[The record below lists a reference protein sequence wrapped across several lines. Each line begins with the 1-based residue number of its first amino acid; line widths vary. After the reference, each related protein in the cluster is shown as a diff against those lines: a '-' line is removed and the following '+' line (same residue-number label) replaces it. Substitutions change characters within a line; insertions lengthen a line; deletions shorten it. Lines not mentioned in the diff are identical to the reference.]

1 MAIEETPVGNG
12 APDALVTSDDADN
25 KDVNR
30 ASKQNLIQAMLKVGA
45 RLIAVNSSPRTF
57 GYYNPE
63 TEVTF
68 HPVEHTAINMNT
80 ILDILRKD
88 FKAQTRSA
96 TKWDLTHLFDDM
108 PEVVEEVDACGF
120 NPTRPERFPR
130 TATSDGK
137 PVLQY
142 NTFNPEFRP
151 ITNTIA
157 PVSAID
163 TLVGTVLYKSVL
175 SSVKTIAHHS
185 IIDRENIEGLEEQIL
200 STFAAYAQPTHKHMR
215 YAAVILG
222 KQGSGKSILANLL
235 ANAGGYSEFMSINKL
250 TGQFGSRWNTACT
263 VVVDEA
269 TIENEVQSNQ
279 MKNFMTATTID
290 LEEKYKSTVS
300 ANVYLNFIFTTNTI
314 DDFRT
319 FETENRRYFVLT
331 ADGAVD
337 VKENDPHNCITPRI
351 IVTKAEYK
359 ALQSINEYSYNSD
372 DGSKGFNPTEASD
385 APRAGG
391 NHEIV
396 LSQLGDIASKPTQY
410 LGAFKVFSELLS
422 ERLGEIELDN
432 LDNRIETLGQQQL
445 TDNVPK
451 QLGVK
456 GQHDIVTNFIRDKK
470 LNRGS
475 ASEELINSDYLNLNE
490 CFGGKF
496 KNQLAPH
503 VLDYFGSKF
512 VYGKTKYSVITNDK
526 DSLLIAVDAKKQ
538 GSSENAT
545 IIADARATHN
555 SFLRDA
561 RDAEDTRNAVAESK
575 VSDEVELQRNKF
587 LGAMSKLNPNND
599 EFNILIKEFCSSAGM
614 TNALAITAL
623 RSIKGYGYKTATRII
638 TYEPPTLEVVA
649 GEDFD

>member
-12 APDALVTSDDADN
+12 IIDALITSDDTGN

-80 ILDILRKD
+80 ILDLLRKD

-157 PVSAID
+157 PVSEID
-163 TLVGTVLYKSVL
+163 KLVGKVLYKSVL

-185 IIDRENIEGLEEQIL
+185 IADRAQIEGLEEQIL
-200 STFAAYAQPTHKHMR
+200 STFAAYAQPTHRHMR

-279 MKNFMTATTID
+279 MKNFMTATTLD

-331 ADGAVD
+331 ADGAVNVGEKD
-337 VKENDPHNCITPRI
+337 AHNCITPRI
-351 IVTKAEYK
+351 RVTKAEYR
-359 ALQSINEYSYNSD
+359 ALESINEYSYNDD
-372 DGSKGFNPTEASD
+372 DGSKGFKGSVKSD
-385 APRAGG
+385 EPMAGG
-391 NHEIV
+391 DHEIV

-410 LGAFKVFSELLS
+410 LGAFKEFSKLLS
-422 ERLGEIELDN
+422 VHLGDVELDN
-432 LDNRIETLGQQQL
+432 LDNRIDTLGQQQL

-456 GQHDIVTNFIRDKK
+456 GQHDIVTNFIRDRK
-470 LNRGS
+470 LNPE
-475 ASEELINSDYLNLNE
+475 AAPEELINDDYLNLNE

-496 KNQLAPH
+496 KSQLPPH

-512 VYGKTKYSVITNDK
+512 IFGNTKYSVITNDK
-526 DSLLIAVDAKKQ
+526 DSLLIPVDAKKQ
-538 GSSENAT
+538 GSSENAG
-545 IIADARATHN
+545 IIAKARSTHN
-555 SFLRDA
+555 GYVRDVREA
-561 RDAEDTRNAVAESK
+561 ENAKVDAEAAKAEATTEDQRVQFITAMTKLNSVGEEFSIRIKDFCSASGMRNTPVISAARSVEGYTYTAKTRMISFVP
-575 VSDEVELQRNKF
+575 VEVE
-587 LGAMSKLNPNND
+587 
-599 EFNILIKEFCSSAGM
+599 EF
-614 TNALAITAL
+614 
-623 RSIKGYGYKTATRII
+623 
-638 TYEPPTLEVVA
+638 
-649 GEDFD
+649 DD